1 MAKAL
6 KVSRFSKLS
15 KDELVNELVEHPGIS
30 RALNPTWWSRY
41 HNHVYGA
48 AGVLGTLLAIIPFV
62 LPRKQP
68 MFEVVDVAK
77 EVEKTALVEYSKQ
90 LFACAQE
97 LRKNSIYLRSLIY
110 SVQDPDKHVPIGRV
124 TTEATL
130 SFLNNNFEK
139 VTQFSY
145 GEEDRIYELALK
157 LRDASQRLKQL
168 ESVEDLIEWDKKY
181 EMALGDLAFLNG
193 FLSWYVNVVAEKDLT
208 EKNFQA
214 LGRYATSSRFA
225 YDEDIP
231 FLRLRNF
238 IDDNGEPILDYG
250 DYLGLLD

>member
-1 MAKAL
+1 M
-6 KVSRFSKLS
+6 
-15 KDELVNELVEHPGIS
+15 
-30 RALNPTWWSRY
+30 
-41 HNHVYGA
+41 
-48 AGVLGTLLAIIPFV
+48 
-62 LPRKQP
+62 
-68 MFEVVDVAK
+68 
-77 EVEKTALVEYSKQ
+77 
-90 LFACAQE
+90 
-97 LRKNSIYLRSLIY
+97 
-110 SVQDPDKHVPIGRV
+110 
-124 TTEATL
+124 
-130 SFLNNNFEK
+130 
-139 VTQFSY
+139 TQFSY

-181 EMALGDLAFLNG
+181 EMALGDLAFLNR

-250 DYLGLLD
+250 EYLGLLD